1 MDEVRPCFF
10 PTDEALLTW
19 WEATCM
25 GRFSAARVLEN
36 GEENERVLRKYGWKR
51 NEPVATNSIHIDVV
65 IRKP

>member
-1 MDEVRPCFF
+1 
-10 PTDEALLTW
+10 
-19 WEATCM
+19 M

-65 IRKP
+65 VRKP